1 MVEAVIGLELAGK
14 LNWRGDSVGD
24 ASLMR
29 MLGRRTISGREDSG
43 LLFSLLR
50 VWLLALERDGL
61 VWLFVLERDGLAWLL
76 VLEREGLEEWI
87 SS

>member
-1 MVEAVIGLELAGK
+1 MVEAVVGLLAGK

-29 MLGRRTISGREDSG
+29 MLGRRTISGRVVSG
-43 LLFSLLR
+43 LLFSLRR
-50 VWLLALERDGL
+50 VLFALES
-61 VWLFVLERDGLAWLL
+61 
-76 VLEREGLEEWI
+76 EGLDEWI